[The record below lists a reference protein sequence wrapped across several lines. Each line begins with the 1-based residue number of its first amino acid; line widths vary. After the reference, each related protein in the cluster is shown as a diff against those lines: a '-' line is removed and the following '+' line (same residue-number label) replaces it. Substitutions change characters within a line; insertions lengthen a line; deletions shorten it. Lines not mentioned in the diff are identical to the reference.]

1 MSLTFPL
8 KKDDLQHVLYA
19 YFILAAAMP
28 GPPGPPGES
37 GSPATRNLVREQ
49 NKGVC
54 YRKFSSRLLVVTG
67 STERGVKVPSCVFIS

>member
-8 KKDDLQHVLYA
+8 KKDDLQRVLYA

-28 GPPGPPGES
+28 GPPGPPGEP

-49 NKGVC
+49 NKGVY
-54 YRKFSSRLLVVTG
+54 YRKFSSRLLMVT
-67 STERGVKVPSCVFIS
+67 SSNERGVKVPSCVFIS

>member
-8 KKDDLQHVLYA
+8 KKDDLQHVLYS

-28 GPPGPPGES
+28 GPPGPPGEP

-54 YRKFSSRLLVVTG
+54 YRKFSSRLLMVTVALK
-67 STERGVKVPSCVFIS
+67 EE